1 MQINSAVNSGYLGI
15 QRANQQVDS
24 SSAQIASLATKP
36 EGVDLN
42 KELVSL
48 KQAEIGGAA
57 SAKVVKT
64 ADEMMGTLI
73 DIHV

>member
-15 QRANQQVDS
+15 QRANQQVDTG
-24 SSAQIASLATKP
+24 SAEIASLATRP
-36 EGVDLN
+36 QSVDLN

-48 KQAEIGGAA
+48 TQAEISGVA

-73 DIHV
+73 DVRV

>member
-15 QRANQQVDS
+15 QRANQQVDTG
-24 SSAQIASLATKP
+24 SAEIASLATMP
-36 EGVDLN
+36 QSVDLN

-48 KQAEIGGAA
+48 TQAEISGVA

-73 DIHV
+73 DVRV

>member
-15 QRANQQVDS
+15 QRANQQVDT
-24 SSAQIASLATKP
+24 SSAEIASLATRP
-36 EGVDLN
+36 QSVDLN

-48 KQAEIGGAA
+48 TQAEISGVA

-73 DIHV
+73 DVRV

>member
-15 QRANQQVDS
+15 QRANQQVDTG
-24 SSAQIASLATKP
+24 SAEIASLATRP
-36 EGVDLN
+36 QSVDLN

-48 KQAEIGGAA
+48 TQAEISGAA

-73 DIHV
+73 DVRV